1 MRLLLLS
8 NSKNVG
14 QTYLEHAADTI
25 QDFFAG
31 IRTALFVPYAGVRV
45 TWNDFT
51 ATVRAKFAE
60 FGVEIEGIHIASDPV
75 AAVRAAEAIVVG
87 GGNTFHLLK
96 ALHERGLVEAIAERV
111 RAGVPFAGWS
121 AGSNVACPTI
131 RTTNDMPIVEPP
143 TLDAMRLVPF
153 QINPHYLDA
162 HPAGHGGETREERIL
177 EFIEANP
184 GVTVVGL
191 REGSILRLEGDLL
204 TLLGAKTAR
213 IFLKGAAPREIA
225 PGEAIGEVM
234 AGAGSRALK
243 GSLGD
248 GAR

>member
-1 MRLLLLS
+1 LPDPATPGQIRGMRLLLLS

-14 QTYLEHAADTI
+14 QQYLEHAAGTI

-31 IRTALFVPYAGVRV
+31 VRTGLFVPYAGVRV
-45 TWNDFT
+45 TWDDFT

-60 FGVEIEGIHIASDPV
+60 FGVGIEGIHTAADPV

-96 ALHERGLVEAIAERV
+96 TMHERGLVSAIAERA

-131 RTTNDMPIVEPP
+131 RTTNDMPIVQPP
-143 TLDAMRLVPF
+143 TLDAMGLVPF
-153 QINPHYLDA
+153 QINPHYLDT

-191 REGSILRLEGDLL
+191 REGSILRREADAL
-204 TLLGAKTAR
+204 TLLGTKPAR
-213 IFLKGAAPREIA
+213 IFRKGQETREVE
-225 PGEAIGEVM
+225 PGDV
-234 AGAGSRALK
+234 SAL
-243 GSLGD
+243 L
-248 GAR
+248 